1 MPISGS
7 FMNEIIF
14 YCKENGDP
22 VNEKIPLTIDVHGIT
37 SFDENLFKIG
47 ELELNLS
54 QFFNKKEFSVELY
67 LEKSEFRLSKISFTL
82 NICVED
88 VLFAILS

>member
-1 MPISGS
+1 
-7 FMNEIIF
+7 MNEIIF